1 MNKQANSSEMP
12 NETEETIRETIE
24 RSATTMDIPSFGWSS
39 YAERMNGRFAMI
51 GFVGILLVE
60 AFSNSSFL
68 TWAGFIN

>member
-12 NETEETIRETIE
+12 NETEETIE